1 MPKVASYT
9 VIQDTAQSLPEN
21 GDIDHTFPSFS
32 APNLTASPGNA
43 DRPVLSYKVN
53 PFSDDAR
60 VEIELN
66 GTIVYTETY
75 QDGPVRTVT
84 EVLTNGQLLAAGNT
98 LTVTNR
104 GAGDLDI
111 SDLMIHYKA
120 TV

>member
-9 VIQDTAQSLPEN
+9 VVQDTPQSLPDN
-21 GDIDHTFPSFS
+21 GDIDHTFPTFG
-32 APNLTASPGNA
+32 APNLVANPGNP

-60 VEIELN
+60 VEIDLN

-75 QDGPVRTVT
+75 SSGPVRTVT
-84 EVLTNGQLLAAGNT
+84 EVLSNGQVLAAGNT

-120 TV
+120 SV